1 VESNIGESG
10 LKMMPFDNF
19 SPTNIGAVDFLLP
32 TAVLHSRTLGA
43 LAFVGVTVG
52 AGATVVVGVGSGSG
66 AGAGAGAGADG
77 TVAVVVKEIAS
88 LPAVS

>member
-1 VESNIGESG
+1 
-10 LKMMPFDNF
+10 MMPFDNF

-52 AGATVVVGVGSGSG
+52 AGATVVVGVGATVVVGVGSGSG
-66 AGAGAGAGADG
+66 AGAGAGEQGRHRA
-77 TVAVVVKEIAS
+77 
-88 LPAVS
+88 